1 MKISI
6 LYICLFFFGIKGFTQ
21 PPLNVEENFD
31 NNNRLWKV
39 KSTKNYDLKIENGVY
54 TFDIHNQWGYDDV
67 FIQYFHVDLS
77 QDFIIEAKL
86 RIVSGIEDGELG
98 FFMGS
103 GYQNWKATYISGNCH
118 YKTEYRENSYTE
130 TNDIPWQIDSNIVK
144 PTGNFNVIK
153 FHKIDSVVNMYIN
166 NIKVS
171 TQAFQNSEW
180 FAVGFLVPKTMKVE
194 VDHIHIYQYGDAN
207 INLVKN
213 PIKGFVKENLGP
225 NINGEFSDRA
235 PVISPDGRTLYF
247 IKQDY
252 SEIKDESQE
261 VYYSTLNDDGNW
273 AEAKNIGKPINN
285 KAPNNVVSVSADGNT
300 LIVTNTYKP
309 DGSIKGAGISTSQK
323 TDEGWTLPK
332 DVIIDDYYNYA
343 KYTEFCLSSN
353 KKVLIMTI
361 SRNPNSKKQALYVS
375 FKKESS
381 YSSPL
386 YMGDVINSKGE
397 ETTPFLAPDD
407 KTLYFSSNGHLGYG
421 GFDIFVSRR
430 LDDSW
435 TNWST
440 PENLGPEFN
449 TRESDLFFSTSAKGD
464 YAYLSSNQNSLGK
477 DDIFRIKLVEGA
489 KPTPVTL
496 IKGKVLNA
504 KTKEPIFA
512 EIIYQNLNTSE
523 EVGRAST
530 NPNTGDYQIVLPS
543 GVMYGF
549 MAQKVN
555 FYPVSNYVDATAL
568 KEYNEINYDL
578 LLNPIEVGESIRLNN
593 LFFDTDKSELK
604 STSFPELERL
614 VDFMKANPKIV
625 IEISGHTD
633 NVGAA
638 AYNQTL
644 SDERAKSVLNYLIS
658 KGIHA
663 KRLTS
668 KGFGLSKPVA
678 SNDTEEGKAINRRV
692 EMKILEK

>member
-1 MKISI
+1 MKFSI
-6 LYICLFFFGIKGFTQ
+6 LFICLFFFGIKGFTQ

-31 NNNRLWKV
+31 NNDRLWNV
-39 KSTKNYDLKIENGVY
+39 KSTDNYDLKIENGIY
-54 TFDIHNQWGYDDV
+54 TLDVHNQWDRDEI
-67 FIQYFHVDLS
+67 FPQSFRVDHS

-86 RIVSGIEDGELG
+86 RIVSGTEDGGLG
-98 FFMGS
+98 FIMCS
-103 GYQNWKATYISGNCH
+103 GYQNWKATYISGDCH

-153 FHKIDSVVNMYIN
+153 FHKVGSVVNMYIN

-171 TQAFQNSEW
+171 TQTFQNFEW
-180 FAVGFLVPKTMKVE
+180 FAVAFFFLKTMKVE
-194 VDHIHIYQYGDAN
+194 VDYVHIFQYGDAS

-225 NINGEFSDRA
+225 NINGKFSDRA
-235 PVISPDGRTLYF
+235 PVISPDGKILYF
-247 IKQDY
+247 IKQYY

-261 VYYSTLNDDGNW
+261 VYYSKLNDDGNW
-273 AEAKNIGKPINN
+273 TEAKNIGKPINT
-285 KAPNNVVSVSADGNT
+285 KGPNGVIGVSPDGNT
-300 LIVTNTYKP
+300 LILLNNYKS
-309 DGSIKGAGISTSQK
+309 DGTLKGIGISTTQK
-323 TDEGWTLPK
+323 TSEGWTQPK
-332 DVIIDDYYNYA
+332 DIIIEDYTTYA
-343 KYTEFCLSSN
+343 KSIAFCLSSN
-353 KKVLIMTI
+353 KKVLIMSI
-361 SRNPNSKKQALYVS
+361 SRDPDSKKRSLYVS
-375 FKKESS
+375 FKKDSS

-397 ETTPFLAPDD
+397 ETTPFLAADD
-407 KTLYFSSNGHLGYG
+407 KTLYFSSDGHIGYG

-464 YAYLSSNQNSLGK
+464 YAYLSSSQNSLGK
-477 DDIFRIKLVEGA
+477 DDIFRIKLAEGA

-512 EIIYQNLNTSE
+512 EIIYQNLNTNE

-530 NPNTGDYQIVLPS
+530 NPTTGDYQIVLPS

-549 MAQKVN
+549 LAEKEN
-555 FYPVSNYVDATAL
+555 FYPVSNFVDATAI
-568 KEYNEINYDL
+568 KEYSEINYNL
-578 LLNPIEVGESIRLNN
+578 LLNPIEVGENIRLNN
-593 LFFDTDKSELK
+593 LFFETNKSELEDI
-604 STSFPELERL
+604 SFSELNRL
-614 VDFMKANPKIV
+614 VDFLKTNPKIV

-644 SDERAKSVLNYLIS
+644 SEQRAKSVVTYLIS
-658 KGIHA
+658 KGIET

-668 KGFGLSKPVA
+668 KGFGLTKPVA
-678 SNDTEEGKAINRRV
+678 VNTTDEGKAMNRRV